1 MLARLR
7 PRPQTG
13 PAAPRRADR
22 RRRPA
27 VAGSALGRLPQDGGR
42 RHHYRGLEPRDGRGR
57 TMRPPWID
65 ALRQA
70 AGRRERRRNQVEGRC
85 RPVGGCLPQAVGGFF
100 LVSASR
106 VGAITKRIL
115 QQFPRDHRTLGLRFG
130 GPLVI
135 LALLGYLL
143 RGGGDVP
150 KMGIV
155 NLDGGLL
162 GGIVASTLERSKTV
176 SASSMSPADADG
188 KLRSGDIA
196 GYVLLPSDFS
206 PKAQQARVI
215 APEIHLEG
223 SQPGLSQ
230 SILQAVSQSFV
241 GLAGQGGGIQFTPKI
256 TFLYGGP
263 SFDTLDYF
271 GAAFIGLVVFFLVFV
286 ITAVAFLRERGQGTL
301 ERLMASPLRRAEI
314 VLGYMLGF
322 TVLALVQSAEVLAF
336 SLLVLHVHNV
346 GNVALIFVL
355 EALMAIAA
363 VNLGIFL
370 SMFART
376 EFQAVQFIPLV
387 IVPQMLLAGI
397 IFPVSTEPGPLQ
409 ALSHVLPLT
418 YAVEGLR
425 NIMIK
430 GADLTWSSLQLDF
443 AVVLG
448 FCILVILAGATTL
461 RRRIA

>member
-1 MLARLR
+1 MSASWWWRRPEDGRGQSRRFRARQRRGLGAGKLEGRVGFAHVPGRRRCQAPVRRYCRVRLAAIRLLGAVAAVALDR
-7 PRPQTG
+7 PRGSSRGKPAG
-13 PAAPRRADR
+13 PVAKYPAGGQSIVRCPRR
-22 RRRPA
+22 P
-27 VAGSALGRLPQDGGR
+27 GGR
-42 RHHYRGLEPRDGRGR
+42 R
-57 TMRPPWID
+57 
-65 ALRQA
+65 
-70 AGRRERRRNQVEGRC
+70 
-85 RPVGGCLPQAVGGFF
+85 
-100 LVSASR
+100 S
-106 VGAITKRIL
+106 
-115 QQFPRDHRTLGLRFG
+115 
-130 GPLVI
+130 
-135 LALLGYLL
+135 
-143 RGGGDVP
+143 
-150 KMGIV
+150 
-155 NLDGGLL
+155 
-162 GGIVASTLERSKTV
+162 
-176 SASSMSPADADG
+176 
-188 KLRSGDIA
+188 LRS
-196 GYVLLPSDFS
+196 
-206 PKAQQARVI
+206 
-215 APEIHLEG
+215 
-223 SQPGLSQ
+223 PGH
-230 SILQAVSQSFV
+230 
-241 GLAGQGGGIQFTPKI
+241 
-256 TFLYGGP
+256 
-263 SFDTLDYF
+263 LDYF

-322 TVLALVQSAEVLAF
+322 TVLALVQSAEVLGF

-409 ALSHVLPLT
+409 ALSHVVPLT

-425 NIMIK
+425 DIMIK

-443 AVVLG
+443 GVVLG